1 MGLFLIMSMLVILA
15 SAALRLTRQRRRASH
30 ALNVYLRQLRG
41 VNVDAL
47 LSFHKRL
54 HGAAVMAVTD
64 LVTRADAEQLMPEE
78 VSQDII
84 RQLPAAS
91 VAMTKFRR
99 VPMSRKVSRQP
110 VLSALAQAYFVN
122 GDTGL
127 KQTTKEAWTGK
138 QLVAEEIAAIVPI
151 PQAVLD
157 DTDYDLWEEIKPD
170 LVEAAGQLVDLA
182 VLFGIGRPDTWAE
195 GIVPAAAAAGN
206 EVTRGAVAG
215 ERLDLDVLR
224 AMRLVAADGHP
235 VTGFAADSLLEFDLL
250 GIRDADGRPIFT
262 SDLQTGGQGRGLYS
276 RPFTYLNN
284 GGWLPEEADLI
295 AGDFSQAVLGV
306 RQDITFSI
314 HTEGVISDAAGN
326 VVLNLMQQNS
336 AALKMNLRLAFQVA
350 NPTSRRAS
358 LTPDADRYP
367 FSVLRPVGYVAAP

>member
-1 MGLFLIMSMLVILA
+1 MGLFLIVTLLAIA
-15 SAALRLTRQRRRASH
+15 SAALLHRKQRAERPLKA
-30 ALNVYLRQLRG
+30 YKRQLRG
-41 VNVDAL
+41 LNVDAL
-47 LSFHKRL
+47 LRFHKNL
-54 HGAAVMAVTD
+54 HGAAVMAVDD
-64 LVTRADAEQLMPEE
+64 LITRADAEQLMPEE
-78 VSQDII
+78 VTRDII
-84 RQLPAAS
+84 RQLPQAS
-91 VAMTKFRR
+91 IAMSRFRR

-138 QLVAEEIAAIVPI
+138 ELVAEEIAAIVPV

-157 DTDYDLWEEIKPD
+157 DVDYDLWEEIKPD
-170 LVEAAGQLVDLA
+170 LIEAAGQLVDLA
-182 VLFGIGRPDTWAE
+182 VLFGIGRPSTWAE

-206 EVTRGAVAG
+206 EVVRGAVVG
-215 ERLDLDVLR
+215 QDLSLDVIDT
-224 AMRLVAADGHP
+224 MRLVAADGHP
-235 VTGFAADSLLEFDLL
+235 VTGFAADSLMEFDLL
-250 GIRDADGRPIFT
+250 GLRDDQGRPIFT
-262 SDLQTGGQGRGLYS
+262 TSLQEGGQGRGLYA

-295 AGDFSQAVLGV
+295 AGDWSQAVLGV
-306 RQDITFSI
+306 RQDITFSV

-358 LTPDADRYP
+358 LVADAERYP
-367 FSVLRPVGYVAAP
+367 FGVLRPAGYVPAP